1 VRVES
6 DKCACK
12 SRSIELAHQLP
23 DLLLVDLTPCSI
35 LEATL
40 RMHPHVSVSLHDF
53 GGRGRDR
60 TGDPLLAKTR
70 KKIYLIGSLGF
81 VLCRSTWFCT

>member
-1 VRVES
+1 MTGRLLHRSFFGCVAQVSPSNLLPVVRS
-6 DKCACK
+6 D
-12 SRSIELAHQLP
+12 EGP
-23 DLLLVDLTPCSI
+23 LVMRVGCHSGCLINC
-35 LEATL
+35 
-40 RMHPHVSVSLHDF
+40 F

-81 VLCRSTWFCT
+81 TLRRNTRFWT

>member
-1 VRVES
+1 MR
-6 DKCACK
+6 
-12 SRSIELAHQLP
+12 
-23 DLLLVDLTPCSI
+23 I
-35 LEATL
+35 LKP
-40 RMHPHVSVSLHDF
+40 RI

-81 VLCRSTWFCT
+81 VLCRSTWFCIQFGSIWTQVGPKFWTEPL